1 VDRTVQPHALFR
13 HRSPSEQPPETDR
26 AHDRRRTRS
35 LGLTPEHPK
44 GTTVQYK
51 RTMAGLALAA
61 AAVVTL
67 AGCSATSSASTG
79 AGGSS
84 DTDWKTA
91 TSAESAGGM
100 DSLVKAAKA
109 EGKLNVIA
117 LPPTWANY
125 GKIIDGFEKKYG
137 ITVASANPNGSSAD
151 EVAAVKSQQGQ
162 DTAPDVLDLGNA
174 VLQQN
179 LGLLTDYKVANW
191 DDIPTA
197 LKDEKGAWT
206 RDYTGLMSIGYDS
219 SKVKN
224 APKDLNDLL
233 DPQYKGKVSIAGD
246 PTQANQAA
254 SAVYLAALENGG
266 SADDITKGVDYFG
279 KLKAAGNWQN
289 VLPTQATVASGE
301 TPVVVQWS
309 YNNLAWGPA
318 AGASGNKNWK
328 TIVPSGQA
336 LGSYY
341 AQAINKDAPHPAAA
355 RLWQYIASPTAQ
367 NLYLQAGAFPATLA
381 AMEKSGKV
389 DQDALDAAGGAPK
402 DYVELSDDQVTA
414 AAKVLAAKWSSTMGS

>member
-1 VDRTVQPHALFR
+1 MQHTRTL
-13 HRSPSEQPPETDR
+13 
-26 AHDRRRTRS
+26 
-35 LGLTPEHPK
+35 
-44 GTTVQYK
+44 
-51 RTMAGLALAA
+51 AGLALAA

-67 AGCSATSSASTG
+67 AGCSATSSAST
-79 AGGSS
+79 SS

-91 TSAESAGGM
+91 TSAQSAGGM
-100 DSLVKAAKA
+100 DALVKAAKA

-125 GKIIDGFEKKYG
+125 GKIIAGFEKKYPG
-137 ITVASANPNGSSAD
+137 ITINSANPNGSSAD
-151 EVAAVKSQQGQ
+151 EIAAVKSQKGQ
-162 DTAPDVLDLGNA
+162 STAPDVLDLGNA
-174 VLQQN
+174 VMQQN

-191 DDIPTA
+191 SDIPDT
-197 LKDEKGAWT
+197 LKDEDGKWT

-219 SKVKN
+219 SKIKE

-233 DPQYKGKVSIAGD
+233 GSEYKGKVSIAGD

-266 SADDITKGVDYFG
+266 SADDITKGVEFFG
-279 KLKAAGNWQN
+279 KLKQVGNFQN
-289 VLPTQATVASGE
+289 VLPSQATVASGE

-328 TIVPSGQA
+328 TVVPEGQA

-341 AQAINKDAPHPAAA
+341 SQAINKDAPHPAAA
-355 RLWQYIASPTAQ
+355 RLWQEYIASPEAQ
-367 NLYLQAGAFPATLA
+367 NLYLQAGAFPSTLA
-381 AMEKSGKV
+381 AMEQSGKV
-389 DQDALDAAGGAPK
+389 DKDALEQAGGMPK
-402 DYVELSDDQVTA
+402 DYVELTDAQVTE
-414 AAKVLAAKWSSTMGS
+414 AAKVLAAKWSATMGS

>member
-1 VDRTVQPHALFR
+1 MQHTRTL
-13 HRSPSEQPPETDR
+13 
-26 AHDRRRTRS
+26 
-35 LGLTPEHPK
+35 
-44 GTTVQYK
+44 
-51 RTMAGLALAA
+51 AGIALAA

-67 AGCSATSSASTG
+67 AGCSATSSASTST
-79 AGGSS
+79 GSG

-100 DSLVKAAKA
+100 DALVKAAKA
-109 EGKLNVIA
+109 EGQLNVIA

-125 GKIIDGFEKKYG
+125 GKIIAGFEKQYDIK
-137 ITVASANPNGSSAD
+137 VNSANPNGSSAD

-162 DTAPDVLDLGNA
+162 STAPDVLDLGNA
-174 VLQQN
+174 VMQQN

-191 DDIPTA
+191 SDIPDT
-197 LKDEKGAWT
+197 LKDADGKWT

-219 SKVKN
+219 SKIQD

-233 DPQYKGKVSIAGD
+233 GSEYKGKVSIAGD

-266 SADDITKGVDYFG
+266 SADDITKGVDFFG
-279 KLKAAGNWQN
+279 KLKQAGNFQN
-289 VLPTQATVASGE
+289 VLPSQATVASGE

-318 AGASGNKNWK
+318 AGASGNENWK
-328 TIVPSGQA
+328 TVVPEGQA

-341 AQAINKDAPHPAAA
+341 SQAINKDAPHPAAA
-355 RLWQYIASPTAQ
+355 RLWQEYIASPDAQ
-367 NLYLQAGAFPATLA
+367 NLYLQAGAFPSTLA
-381 AMEKSGKV
+381 AMEQSGKV
-389 DQDALDAAGGAPK
+389 DQDALEAAGGMPK
-402 DYVELSDDQVTA
+402 DYVELTDAQVTE
-414 AAKVLAAKWSSTMGS
+414 AAKVLAAKWSATMGS

>member
-1 VDRTVQPHALFR
+1 MQHTRTL
-13 HRSPSEQPPETDR
+13 
-26 AHDRRRTRS
+26 
-35 LGLTPEHPK
+35 
-44 GTTVQYK
+44 
-51 RTMAGLALAA
+51 AGLALAA

-67 AGCSATSSASTG
+67 AGCSATSSAST
-79 AGGSS
+79 SS

-91 TSAESAGGM
+91 TSAQSAGGM
-100 DSLVKAAKA
+100 DALVKAAKA

-125 GKIIDGFEKKYG
+125 GKIIDGFEKKYPG
-137 ITVASANPNGSSAD
+137 ITINSANPNGSSAD
-151 EVAAVKSQQGQ
+151 EIAAVKSQKGQ
-162 DTAPDVLDLGNA
+162 STAPDVLDLGNA
-174 VLQQN
+174 VMQQN

-191 DDIPTA
+191 SDIPDT
-197 LKDEKGAWT
+197 LKDKDGKWT

-219 SKVKN
+219 SKIKE

-233 DPQYKGKVSIAGD
+233 GSEYKGKVSIAGD

-266 SADDITKGVDYFG
+266 SADDITKGVEFFG
-279 KLKAAGNWQN
+279 KLKQAGNFQN
-289 VLPTQATVASGE
+289 VLPSQATVASGE

-328 TIVPSGQA
+328 TVVPEGQA

-341 AQAINKDAPHPAAA
+341 SQAINKDAPHPAAA
-355 RLWQYIASPTAQ
+355 RLWQEYIASPEAQ
-367 NLYLQAGAFPATLA
+367 NLYLQAGAFPSTLA
-381 AMEKSGKV
+381 AMEQSGKV
-389 DQDALDAAGGAPK
+389 DKDALEQAGGMPK
-402 DYVELSDDQVTA
+402 DYVELTDAQVTE
-414 AAKVLAAKWSSTMGS
+414 AAKVLAAKWSATMGS

>member
-1 VDRTVQPHALFR
+1 MQH
-13 HRSPSEQPPETDR
+13 
-26 AHDRRRTRS
+26 
-35 LGLTPEHPK
+35 
-44 GTTVQYK
+44 K
-51 RTMAGLALAA
+51 RTIAGIALAA
-61 AAVVTL
+61 AAIVTL
-67 AGCSATSSASTG
+67 AGCSATSSAT
-79 AGGSS
+79 AGSDG

-91 TSAESAGGM
+91 TSAEASGGM
-100 DSLVKAAKA
+100 DALVKAAKA
-109 EGKLNVIA
+109 EGQLNVIA
-117 LPPTWANY
+117 LPPSWANY
-125 GKIIDGFEKKYG
+125 GKIIDGFTKKYD
-137 ITVASANPNGSSAD
+137 IKVNSANPNGSSAD
-151 EVAAVKSQQGQ
+151 EVAAVKSQKGQ
-162 DTAPDVLDLGNA
+162 STAPDVVDLGNA
-174 VLQQN
+174 VLQEN

-191 DDIPTA
+191 GDIPTD
-197 LKDEKGAWT
+197 LKDEDGAWT

-219 SKVKN
+219 SKISD

-233 DPQYKGKVSIAGD
+233 GSEYKGKVSIAGD

-279 KLKAAGNWQN
+279 DLKKAGNFQN

-301 TPVVVQWS
+301 TPVVIQWS

-328 TIVPSGQA
+328 TVVPEGQA

-341 AQAINKDAPHPAAA
+341 SQAINKDAPHPAAA
-355 RLWQYIASPTAQ
+355 RLWQEYIASPEAQ

-381 AMEKSGKV
+381 AMEQSGKV

-402 DYVELSDDQVTA
+402 DYVELTDAQVA
-414 AAKVLAAKWSSTMGS
+414 DAAKVLSAKWSSTMGS

>member
-1 VDRTVQPHALFR
+1 MQHTRTL
-13 HRSPSEQPPETDR
+13 
-26 AHDRRRTRS
+26 
-35 LGLTPEHPK
+35 
-44 GTTVQYK
+44 
-51 RTMAGLALAA
+51 AGIALAA

-67 AGCSATSSASTG
+67 AGCSATSSASTST
-79 AGGSS
+79 GSG

-91 TSAESAGGM
+91 TSAESAGSM
-100 DSLVKAAKA
+100 DALVKAAKA
-109 EGKLNVIA
+109 EGQLNVIA

-125 GKIIDGFEKKYG
+125 GKIIAGFEKQYDIK
-137 ITVASANPNGSSAD
+137 VNSANPNGSSAD

-162 DTAPDVLDLGNA
+162 STAPDVLDLGNA
-174 VLQQN
+174 VMQQN

-191 DDIPTA
+191 SDIPDT
-197 LKDEKGAWT
+197 LKDADGKWT

-219 SKVKN
+219 SKIQD

-233 DPQYKGKVSIAGD
+233 GSEYKGKVSIAGD

-266 SADDITKGVDYFG
+266 SADDITKGVDFFG
-279 KLKAAGNWQN
+279 KLKQAGNFQN
-289 VLPTQATVASGE
+289 VLPSQATVASGE

-328 TIVPSGQA
+328 TVVPEGQA

-341 AQAINKDAPHPAAA
+341 SQAINKDAPHPAAA
-355 RLWQYIASPTAQ
+355 RLWQEYIASPDAQ
-367 NLYLQAGAFPATLA
+367 NLYLQAGAFPSTLA
-381 AMEKSGKV
+381 AMEQSGKV
-389 DQDALDAAGGAPK
+389 DQDALEAAGGMPK
-402 DYVELSDDQVTA
+402 DYVELTDEQVTE
-414 AAKVLAAKWSSTMGS
+414 AAKVLAAKWSATMGS

>member
-1 VDRTVQPHALFR
+1 MQHTRTL
-13 HRSPSEQPPETDR
+13 
-26 AHDRRRTRS
+26 
-35 LGLTPEHPK
+35 
-44 GTTVQYK
+44 
-51 RTMAGLALAA
+51 AGLALAA

-67 AGCSATSSASTG
+67 AGCSATSSAST
-79 AGGSS
+79 SS

-91 TSAESAGGM
+91 TSAQSAGGM
-100 DSLVKAAKA
+100 DALVKAAKA

-125 GKIIDGFEKKYG
+125 GKIIDGFEKKYPG
-137 ITVASANPNGSSAD
+137 ITINSANPNGSSAD
-151 EVAAVKSQQGQ
+151 EIAAVKSQKGQ
-162 DTAPDVLDLGNA
+162 STAPDVLDLGNA
-174 VLQQN
+174 VMQQN

-191 DDIPTA
+191 SDIPDT
-197 LKDEKGAWT
+197 LKDKDGKWT

-219 SKVKN
+219 SKIKQ

-233 DPQYKGKVSIAGD
+233 GSEYKGKVSIAGD

-266 SADDITKGVDYFG
+266 SADDITKGVEFFG
-279 KLKAAGNWQN
+279 KLKQAGNFQN
-289 VLPTQATVASGE
+289 VLPSQATVASGE

-328 TIVPSGQA
+328 TVVPEGQA

-341 AQAINKDAPHPAAA
+341 SQAINKDAPHPAAA
-355 RLWQYIASPTAQ
+355 RLWQEYIASPEAQ
-367 NLYLQAGAFPATLA
+367 NLYLQAGAFPSTLA
-381 AMEKSGKV
+381 AMERSGKV
-389 DQDALDAAGGAPK
+389 DKDALEQAGGMPK
-402 DYVELSDDQVTA
+402 DYVELTDAQVTE
-414 AAKVLAAKWSSTMGS
+414 AAKVLAAKWSATMGS

>member
-1 VDRTVQPHALFR
+1 MQHTRTL
-13 HRSPSEQPPETDR
+13 
-26 AHDRRRTRS
+26 
-35 LGLTPEHPK
+35 
-44 GTTVQYK
+44 
-51 RTMAGLALAA
+51 AGIALAA

-67 AGCSATSSASTG
+67 AGCSATSSASTST
-79 AGGSS
+79 GSG

-100 DSLVKAAKA
+100 DALVKAAKA
-109 EGKLNVIA
+109 EGQLNVIA

-125 GKIIDGFEKKYG
+125 GKIIAGFEKQYDIK
-137 ITVASANPNGSSAD
+137 VNSANPNGSSAD

-162 DTAPDVLDLGNA
+162 STAPDVLDLGNA
-174 VLQQN
+174 VMQQN

-191 DDIPTA
+191 SDIPDT
-197 LKDEKGAWT
+197 LKDADGKWT

-219 SKVKN
+219 SKIQD

-233 DPQYKGKVSIAGD
+233 GSEYKGKVSIAGD

-266 SADDITKGVDYFG
+266 SADDITKGVDFFG
-279 KLKAAGNWQN
+279 KLKQAGNFQN
-289 VLPTQATVASGE
+289 VLPSQATVASGE

-328 TIVPSGQA
+328 TVVPEGQA

-341 AQAINKDAPHPAAA
+341 SQAINKDAPHPAAA
-355 RLWQYIASPTAQ
+355 RLWQEYIASPDAQ
-367 NLYLQAGAFPATLA
+367 NLYLQAGAFPSTLA
-381 AMEKSGKV
+381 AMEQSGKV
-389 DQDALDAAGGAPK
+389 DKDALEAAGGMPK
-402 DYVELSDDQVTA
+402 DYVELTDEQVTE
-414 AAKVLAAKWSSTMGS
+414 AAKVLAAKWSATMGS

>member
-1 VDRTVQPHALFR
+1 
-13 HRSPSEQPPETDR
+13 
-26 AHDRRRTRS
+26 
-35 LGLTPEHPK
+35 
-44 GTTVQYK
+44 VQYK
-51 RTMAGLALAA
+51 RSLTGLALAA

-79 AGGSS
+79 GGDAS
-84 DTDWKTA
+84 WKTA
-91 TSAESAGGM
+91 TSAQSAGGM
-100 DSLVKAAKA
+100 DALVKAAKA
-109 EGKLNVIA
+109 EGKLNVIT

-125 GKIIDGFEKKYG
+125 GKIIAGFEKKYG
-137 ITVASANPNGSSAD
+137 ITINSANPNGSSAD
-151 EVAAVKSQQGQ
+151 EVAAVKSQKGQ

-179 LGLLTDYKVANW
+179 LGLLADYKVANW
-191 DDIPTA
+191 SDIPTN
-197 LKDEKGAWT
+197 LKDKDGTWT

-219 SKVKN
+219 SKIKQ
-224 APKDLNDLL
+224 APKDLQDLL
-233 DPQYKGKVSIAGD
+233 GPEYKGKVSIGGD

-254 SAVYLAALENGG
+254 SAVYLAALESGG
-266 SADDITKGVDYFG
+266 SADDITKGVEYFG

-328 TIVPSGQA
+328 TVIPKGQA

-355 RLWQYIASPTAQ
+355 RLWEEYIASADVQ

-381 AMEKSGKV
+381 AMEKAGTV
-389 DQDALDAAGGAPK
+389 DKDALEAAGGAPK
-402 DYVELSDDQVTA
+402 DYVELTDAQATA
-414 AAKVLAAKWSSTMGS
+414 AAKVLAAKWSATMGS